1 MTMNSW
7 SRNSLASRYRKIVS
21 SSSSA
26 ASRRWKRF
34 WCIYAEAVMK
44 YGLVI
49 SPSGL
54 KPYLHSTLLT
64 RRSSA
69 ALPESLPAAPCHSA
83 ALPLQQIHFVHVHRL
98 LVAEEGDDDAEADR
112 GFGGGV
118 GNHEDREH
126 LPVQS
131 VQPRERH
138 QVQVHGIQ
146 DQLNR
151 HQNDDHVAPRQH
163 ADGANDEQR
172 RRNNEVMQCGDLSHV
187 KSSSWP

>member
-69 ALPESLPAAPCHSA
+69 ALPF
-83 ALPLQQIHFVHVHRL
+83 QQIHFVHVHRL
-98 LVAEEGDDDAEADR
+98 LIAEEGDDDAQADR

-118 GNHEDREH
+118 GDHENREH
-126 LPVQS
+126 LP
-131 VQPRERH
+131 
-138 QVQVHGIQ
+138 
-146 DQLNR
+146 L
-151 HQNDDHVAPRQH
+151 
-163 ADGANDEQR
+163 
-172 RRNNEVMQCGDLSHV
+172 
-187 KSSSWP
+187 